1 MVAVSLGRTLQK
13 VMAAVSLARTLQKV
27 GGCGQWRR
35 PRSPRPPHS
44 PFPPGPLLPARPT
57 THSPMEPPEYAT
69 AADAETRGLHAA
81 LTRACAL
88 EARLR
93 SAVQASHPISSS
105 LELDPSSADRER
117 EALLATR

>member
-1 MVAVSLGRTLQK
+1 
-13 VMAAVSLARTLQKV
+13 
-27 GGCGQWRR
+27 
-35 PRSPRPPHS
+35 
-44 PFPPGPLLPARPT
+44 
-57 THSPMEPPEYAT
+57 MEPPEYA

-117 EALLATR
+117 EALLATRCGRAGGRRARTNSARCGARGGRAAPSKCQPSPPLISQ

>member
-1 MVAVSLGRTLQK
+1 
-13 VMAAVSLARTLQKV
+13 
-27 GGCGQWRR
+27 
-35 PRSPRPPHS
+35 
-44 PFPPGPLLPARPT
+44 
-57 THSPMEPPEYAT
+57 MEPPEYAT

-117 EALLATR
+117 EALLATWAFDQLRSILSFSRFEH